1 VAKRQFGVS
10 THLYSTRRLGREHLI
25 EIASHG
31 FETVELVAAEGHL
44 EYHNPAAVADV
55 QQWLAEAGLALN
67 SVAAAGDGRT
77 PGALDADHALFISR
91 RIAMKALVVSVGPPR
106 DAARTVERLAGLALP
121 LGVTIA
127 VDSRSASMTPIGSLV
142 HFVEEAS
149 PNVGICLD
157 FASAARAGDLVD
169 AIEMSAEHL
178 VTARVPLD
186 SSIDWAAAMTT
197 VQKIGYEGAFVFDV
211 PAAGSTKETLTR
223 ARKAREKMERWLTSI

>member
-1 VAKRQFGVS
+1 VAKGQFGVS
-10 THLYSTRRLGREHLI
+10 THLYGARRLGREHLI

-44 EYHNPAAVADV
+44 EYHNPAAVADM

-77 PGALDADHALFISR
+77 PGVLDADHALFISR
-91 RIAMKALVVSVGPPR
+91 RIAMKALVISVGPPR
-106 DAARTVERLAGLALP
+106 EAARTVERLAGLALP
-121 LGVTIA
+121 LGVMIA

-142 HFVEEAS
+142 HFVEEAG

-169 AIEMSAEHL
+169 AIEICAEHL

-197 VQKIGYEGAFVFDV
+197 VQKIGYEGAFVFDTL
-211 PAAGSTKETLTR
+211 AAGSTKETLAR